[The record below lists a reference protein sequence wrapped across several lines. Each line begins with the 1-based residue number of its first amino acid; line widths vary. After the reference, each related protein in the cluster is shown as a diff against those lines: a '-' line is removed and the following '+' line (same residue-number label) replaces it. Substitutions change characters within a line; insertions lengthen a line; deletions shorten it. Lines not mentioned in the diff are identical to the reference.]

1 MSIEESIRALFA
13 RKKSRPQLPAQNTVA
28 TQSLRPA
35 AKPMPQV
42 RERSREEVAAEFRA
56 RSLANK
62 QMKKQISQEKAKMVK
77 GSPQFELQRQ
87 LVNRL
92 SKIRRLVKR

>member
-13 RKKSRPQLPAQNTVA
+13 KKKPRPQKPAQNTVA
-28 TQSLRPA
+28 TQSLRPTA
-35 AKPMPQV
+35 NPVPQL
-42 RERSREEVAAEFRA
+42 RERSREEVAAEFKA

-62 QMKKQISQEKAKMVK
+62 GIKKQISQEKAKMVK

-92 SKIRRLVKR
+92 TKIRRIIKR

>member
-1 MSIEESIRALFA
+1 MSIPEHILGLFA
-13 RKKSRPQLPAQNTVA
+13 RKKPSRPQLPAQKTVA
-28 TQSLRPA
+28 TQLS
-35 AKPMPQV
+35 KPV
-42 RERSREEVAAEFRA
+42 LELRERSREEVAAEFRA

-62 QMKKQISQEKAKMVK
+62 QMKKQISQEKAKMAK

-92 SKIRRLVKR
+92 TKIRRLIRR